1 MEGWIKVHR
10 KLVDWEWYNDIN
22 VKVVFLHLL
31 LTANHKEKQWK
42 GQTIL
47 RGQKL
52 TSIEHLADDV
62 GLTIQQT
69 RTALKKLKSTHEI
82 TIKTTNK
89 NTLITIEKFNNY
101 QFEIDEDN
109 KQNNKQFNN
118 LITNNQQTNNKQ
130 ITTNKNEKNDN
141 NDNIKKEK
149 NKKRKTFEEVLAEN
163 NCSEE
168 LEITVRDFI
177 DMRKTIKKPMTSK
190 ALELLFKNLEKLT
203 NLEEEKIAI
212 LNQSIEHGWQT
223 VYPLKIN
230 NMRNSS
236 KGEIKEEEKQ
246 EELKEIDISGLTP
259 EEYDLLVKKKI
270 TIQDLIKK
278 GRINV

>member
-1 MEGWIKVHR
+1 MEHSFNIELAKEYGILEAILLKNIWFWIEKNR
-10 KLVDWEWYNDIN
+10 ANEKNFYDGTYWTYNSTRAFNELFPYASESSIKRALKSLQEKGIIKTGNYNKSSYDRTLWYAFTD
-22 VKVVFLHLL
+22 LG
-31 LTANHKEKQWK
+31 E
-42 GQTIL
+42 
-47 RGQKL
+47 
-52 TSIEHLADDV
+52 SIVSNRQMEDNKSSNGSEQN
-62 GLTIQQT
+62 GLTIPD
-69 RTALKKLKSTHEI
+69 I
-82 TIKTTNK
+82 
-89 NTLITIEKFNNY
+89 NT
-101 QFEIDEDN
+101 DN
-109 KQNNKQFNN
+109 K
-118 LITNNQQTNNKQ
+118 TN
-130 ITTNKNEKNDN
+130 
-141 NDNIKKEK
+141 NIKKEK
-149 NKKRKTFEEVLAEN
+149 NKKRKTFEEVIAEN

-212 LNQSIEHGWQT
+212 LNQSIEHSWQT
-223 VYPLKIN
+223 VYPLKTN